1 MRSKSTAS
9 APLNTTRVE
18 RGLRLTSARM
28 PTLYMANQKTRDGR
42 SMRCRGRSASPRTE
56 RPPIMTTARREA
68 KRRSSRSKRRTTVP
82 QVRRAGLA
90 IGRSVS
96 QPPPEAG
103 ALLTRPL
110 PAVRVGRMSFL
121 GKAILAFWADVDA
134 SGEADYNDW
143 HTREHMPERC
153 GVPGFLRGR
162 RYVAVAAAPKYFMM
176 YETETLETLASPA
189 YVERLNNPTPW
200 TRKCLALFRNS
211 NRTACRNTLSLG
223 HGIGG
228 AMATTRLGQRATS
241 PGISAAHLCEADVET
256 TTVKT
261 AEKAIRDKPDE
272 VARWVLLVEGSDAD
286 IVGRTCREGLDAK
299 TLEARG
305 AEPGSITGIY
315 ALHY

>member
-1 MRSKSTAS
+1 MSSRSTAS

-18 RGLRLTSARM
+18 RGLTLTRSRM

-96 QPPPEAG
+96 QPPPA
-103 ALLTRPL
+103 AAAHLTRAL
-110 PAVRVGRMSFL
+110 PPGTVARMGFL

-176 YETETLETLASPA
+176 YETETLETLASAA

-200 TRKCLALFRNS
+200 TRKSLALFRNS
-211 NRTACRNTLSLG
+211 NRTACRNTLSIARG
-223 HGIGG
+223 PSRIV
-228 AMATTRLGQRATS
+228 AMATPMPRA
-241 PGISAAHLCEADVET
+241 GAQAVAD
-256 TTVKT
+256 
-261 AEKAIRDKPDE
+261 
-272 VARWVLLVEGSDAD
+272 
-286 IVGRTCREGLDAK
+286 GRG
-299 TLEARG
+299 
-305 AEPGSITGIY
+305 P
-315 ALHY
+315 